1 MKTAMVFRADG
12 KLQAIFKI
20 DDEEKFKIVLKTLYD
35 FPYFIEIVNEL
46 PTLSSMVKTENTS
59 DDTIKISIKDRYNSS
74 EELKVYEEVVT
85 YDHLKTLCT
94 VERFNKIFSK

>member
-35 FPYFIEIVNEL
+35 FPYFIEIVNDI
-46 PTLSSMVKTENTS
+46 PTLSSIVTTEDLS
-59 DDTIKISIKDRYNSS
+59 DDTIKISIKDRYNSYS
-74 EELKVYEEVVT
+74 ELKVYEEVVT
-85 YDHLKTLCT
+85 YDGLKTLCT
-94 VERFNKIFSK
+94 LDRFNKLFSK

>member
-35 FPYFIEIVNEL
+35 FPYYIEVLNDL
-46 PTLSSMVKTENTS
+46 PTLSSIVRTESMS
-59 DDTIKISIKDRYNSS
+59 DDEIRISIKDRYNSS
-74 EELKVYEEVVT
+74 QELKVYENVVT
-85 YDHLKTLCT
+85 YDNLKTLCT
-94 VERFNKIFSK
+94 LDKFNNLFSK

>member
-35 FPYFIEIVNEL
+35 FPYFIEIVDEL
-46 PTLSSMVKTENTS
+46 PTLSSMVTTENTS

-74 EELKVYEEVVT
+74 EELKVHEEVVT
-85 YDHLKTLCT
+85 YDYLKTLCT
-94 VERFNKIFSK
+94 LERFNKIFSK